1 MDNLQERWA
10 GGRSSKQRLLWIEKP
25 SMRSLSPDQTTRII
39 TIYNSLKGNLQLTV
53 YELIWAEI
61 FHLYSAREIPQLQ
74 EDMIS
79 EETKTKFSLP
89 KSRKD
94 FSHLIRGDLQKSKS
108 HRDNFK
114 RYSKKKYLRF
124 QFPYFNTIA
133 KACGLPAKFPWMT
146 SILEKQNMFKSSHNR
161 RISITS

>member
-10 GGRSSKQRLLWIEKP
+10 GGRSSKQRLRWIEKP

-39 TIYNSLKGNLQLTV
+39 TTYYSLKGNLQLTV
-53 YELIWAEI
+53 YELIWADI
-61 FHLYSAREIPQLQ
+61 FNFYSAREIPQLQ

-79 EETKTKFSLP
+79 EETNTKFSLP

-94 FSHLIRGDLQKSKS
+94 FSHLIRGELQKSKS
-108 HRDNFK
+108 YRDNFK
-114 RYSKKKYLRF
+114 RYIKKKYLLF
-124 QFPYFNTIA
+124 QFLFSIVA
-133 KACGLPAKFPWMT
+133 KAWGLPVKFPWMT

-161 RISITS
+161 RISISY